1 MTSNF
6 QRGRSKQALMF
17 KECVWFRGLVALFL
31 VVVGCTKANPR
42 SCADGTCSDPA
53 FPFCDADGAL
63 DGVSDAC
70 IAVSCTPQEFEACR
84 GDQAIMCN
92 ADGTDYALL
101 GCQLGCDAAAGGCR
115 ECTSAEQCG
124 GPNPV
129 CDEGTSHCRA
139 CRRDD
144 ECPSLVCAQESGA
157 CVPESDVV
165 YASQTGSGQCSRS
178 APCSLS
184 RAVMVATTSFPAP
197 IVRMLPGTFTSSLRV
212 GQAQTVN
219 IVATG
224 ASIIPP
230 DASPAMEVTD
240 GGAVTIRGV
249 RLTQITPISCKS
261 TVSARSTVSL
271 RDAALFVLG
280 NTVALDLSR
289 CSLALSNTD
298 IEMNGSEI
306 VAGMADDTTL
316 HGDRLNIH
324 GSTSHYIFASGSR
337 MDLQL
342 TNSRLVDVGFALH
355 STDTAAPGT
364 VFTLAQDT
372 LAFSLQGSLGCDTTS
387 SAFLKVRYE
396 NAIIAS
402 LGPFDPVTGTNC
414 SFTNTLLSRQSSPP
428 SGTFVADPQFK
439 DAATRDLHVLGN
451 SPAVDAAVSSMF
463 GLDSSGDL
471 DGVARPQG
479 AKADLG
485 AYEFRP

>member
-1 MTSNF
+1 MLNV
-6 QRGRSKQALMF
+6 
-17 KECVWFRGLVALFL
+17 CVWFP
-31 VVVGCTKANPR
+31 VVVAFSMAAAACTKDNPR

-53 FPFCDADGAL
+53 FPFCDADGAFG
-63 DGVSDAC
+63 GVPDAC
-70 IAVSCTPQEFEACR
+70 IAVSCTPQAFEACR
-84 GDQAIMCN
+84 GDQAISCSG
-92 ADGTDYALL
+92 DGTDYDLL
-101 GCQLGCDAAAGGCR
+101 QCQLGCDVAAGGCR
-115 ECTSAEQCG
+115 ECTSVEQCSN
-124 GPNPV
+124 PAPV

-165 YASQTGSGQCSRS
+165 YASQTGIGQCSRS
-178 APCSLS
+178 SPCSLS
-184 RAVMVATTSFPAP
+184 RAVMVATTSFPSP
-197 IVRMLPGTFTSSLRV
+197 IVRLLPETFTSSLRV
-212 GQAQTVN
+212 GQSQTVN

-224 ASIIPP
+224 ASIIPA

-289 CSLALSNTD
+289 CSLVLSNTD

-337 MDLQL
+337 MELQL

-372 LAFSLQGSLGCDTTS
+372 LAFSLQSSLGCDTTP

-428 SGTFVADPQFK
+428 SGTLVGDPEFVDPTMRDYHLK
-439 DAATRDLHVLGN
+439 ATSAAI
-451 SPAVDAAVSSMF
+451 DAAVPSLY
-463 GLDSSGDL
+463 GLDASVDL
-471 DGVARPQG
+471 DGTSRPQG
-479 AKADLG
+479 VMPDLG
-485 AYEFRP
+485 AYERVP